1 LSPPATGDDPSS
13 TAFRTVSDSVVP
25 EAGAIAAR
33 LLDNVPRVLLVHAR
47 SAQGEW
53 ILPKG
58 HLEPG
63 ETAAGAARRELAEE
77 AGVDG
82 DVVQLVGTLEFVAGT
97 RRVRVEY
104 FLVHARATPVGPG
117 EPNRNPT
124 WFSFDEAMKV
134 IVYEETRA
142 LLAKAREIYVRSLA

>member
-1 LSPPATGDDPSS
+1 M
-13 TAFRTVSDSVVP
+13 VSDSVVP

-33 LLDNVPRVLLVHAR
+33 LLRNTPQVLLVHAR
-47 SAQGEW
+47 TSQGEW

-63 ETAAGAARRELAEE
+63 ETAADAAGRELTEE
-77 AGVDG
+77 AGVEG
-82 DVVQLVGTLEFVAGT
+82 DVVEPVGTLEFVARG

-104 FLVHARATPVGPG
+104 FLVHARSVTGPG

-124 WFSFDEAMKV
+124 WFTFEEAMAAV
-134 IVYEETRA
+134 IYEDTRA
-142 LLAKAREIYVRSLA
+142 LLAKAREIYVRSLE